1 MKSTATSP
9 AIVAIL
15 FLSAIVCALALIW
28 LPIKGIWWLYNSRT
42 AAHKQAVVAGQ
53 QWMQQVEEAFA
64 PNLSQEEAV
73 AVTDPLIGEE
83 EVMVVAEIDAV
94 ETSSQE
100 VFTPLTVEN
109 SSVIQE
115 VPSLQQ
121 VINELSML
129 PKQAAKRRKAWAAIC
144 RHTNVSGGSKLRD
157 SDLESQAT
165 FLVNKQVPLHQI
177 ESAVQTA
184 LVA

>member
-15 FLSAIVCALALIW
+15 FLSAIVCVLALIW

-42 AAHKQAVVAGQ
+42 ATRKQVVVAGQ
-53 QWMQQVEEAFA
+53 QWMQQVEEAFT
-64 PNLSQEEAV
+64 PISEQEKAV
-73 AVTDPLIGEE
+73 AVTDPLVGEE

-94 ETSSQE
+94 EPSSQE

-129 PKQAAKRRKAWAAIC
+129 PKQAAKRRKVWAAIC

-157 SDLESQAT
+157 SDLKSLAT
-165 FLVNKQVPLHQI
+165 FLVSKQVPLHQI
-177 ESAVQTA
+177 AKAVKTA
-184 LVA
+184 LAA